1 MVDLTQEKESRLEKR
16 NVVTDEEIESVLSEV
31 LRESQVLE
39 ILSLRDN
46 QITLA
51 NGKLTAALAAPA
63 FQTLRELDLGDNQIG
78 PVGAEK
84 LIDALK
90 KNQSLTE
97 FRV

>member
-51 NGKLTAALAAPA
+51 NGKLTAALAATPC
-63 FQTLRELDLGDNQIG
+63 QTLR
-78 PVGAEK
+78 
-84 LIDALK
+84 ALWEPI
-90 KNQSLTE
+90 N
-97 FRV
+97 

>member
-51 NGKLTAALAAPA
+51 NGKLTAALAAAPC
-63 FQTLRELDLGDNQIG
+63 QTLR
-78 PVGAEK
+78 
-84 LIDALK
+84 ALWEPI
-90 KNQSLTE
+90 N
-97 FRV
+97 